1 MLMVKEMLLVGL
13 GGGAG
18 SILRY
23 LAARVAAKAGWL
35 AFPVATFAV
44 NVLGCFLMGVLAG
57 ASLRAG
63 WMEAPQKAL
72 LMAGFC
78 GGFTTFSAFSLENV
92 QLYQSGSYAVLAA
105 YAAASVAAGVAAVWV
120 GMAIVK

>member
-1 MLMVKEMLLVGL
+1 MIKEILLVGL

-35 AFPVATFAV
+35 AFPAATLAV
-44 NVLGCFLMGVLAG
+44 NVLGCFLMGALAG

-63 WMEAPQKAL
+63 WMDAPQKSL

-92 QLYQSGSYAVLAA
+92 QLYQAGSYATLAL
-105 YAAASVAAGVAAVWV
+105 YAAASVAAGFAAVWA
-120 GMAIVK
+120 GMIIVK